1 MKKLDEEQ
9 KKMEQKEKDEEGQF
23 SALQKVRTAQEYKRG
38 LSNPLGPPQVCV
50 QQSKLLDTYLWRVN
64 RVEIVEAPK
73 RLLNAS
79 MILNDSGKECF
90 S

>member
-9 KKMEQKEKDEEGQF
+9 KKKQEQKEKDEEDRF
-23 SALQKVRTAQEYKRG
+23 SALQKVPTTQEYKRG

-50 QQSKLLDTYLWRVN
+50 QQFRLLDTYLWRVK
-64 RVEIVEAPK
+64 RVEIVDAPK
-73 RLLNAS
+73 RLLNDS

-90 S
+90 